1 MISKASTRQRQ
12 VFRRR
17 FGIAASAETSIS
29 AGSGNGGH
37 SQSTPLHVDA
47 HGISFLTSIASGD
60 GESTLKSDSI
70 AGTIPDIRSRFLE
83 SPIGIE
89 APYTVRCGRQTGSI
103 RRELRLLRSV
113 NDRAAKRRRRW
124 LHRQTGAIQP
134 ARRISV
140 LQHELIFYAAR
151 DPNAFASNSR

>member
-60 GESTLKSDSI
+60 GESTLKSASPELFLI
-70 AGTIPDIRSRFLE
+70 SGSRFLE

>member
-17 FGIAASAETSIS
+17 FGTAASAETSIS
-29 AGSGNGGH
+29 SGSGNGGH

-47 HGISFLTSIASGD
+47 HGISFLTSIASSD
-60 GESTLKSDSI
+60 GESTLKSASPELFLI
-70 AGTIPDIRSRFLE
+70 SGSRFLE

-89 APYTVRCGRQTGSI
+89 APYTVRCGRQTGST